1 MSNFKPLSP
10 KLAPERPAKVE
21 AVTKNETHFHIEKRR
36 LGFYIGAA
44 GVIIAALVFAIVNL
58 IGFVRTD
65 RTANALLGET
75 GLSQV
80 ELFQLV
86 KDNQLTA
93 YWAGPQDGA
102 KFSLTVTADKQ
113 VFIKYLPGGK
123 GLSDKNPSYRIIA
136 TYPEPAAFDITRAA
150 GTQSNA
156 VAFVNNDGAAVYY
169 DKSKANNVYL
179 AYSGINYSIEIFDPQ
194 ADTALSLATVP
205 GSIKKIE

>member
-1 MSNFKPLSP
+1 M
-10 KLAPERPAKVE
+10 AQPEALK
-21 AVTKNETHFHIEKRR
+21 ETHIYIAKRR
-36 LGFYIGAA
+36 LAFYFGAA
-44 GVIIAALVFAIVNL
+44 GVIGATLILALVTLSSSF
-58 IGFVRTD
+58 GSD

-75 GLSQV
+75 GLSQE

-93 YWAGPQDGA
+93 FWAGPQEGA

-113 VFIKYLPGGK
+113 VFIKYLPSGN
-123 GLSDKNPSYRIIA
+123 GLSDTNPNYRIIA

-179 AYSGINYSIEIFDPQ
+179 AYSGINYSVEIFDPD
-194 ADTALSLATVP
+194 AEAALQLATLP
-205 GSIKKIE
+205 GNIAKIE

>member
-1 MSNFKPLSP
+1 LSNFQPLGAKLEP
-10 KLAPERPAKVE
+10 KKVTQPEALK
-21 AVTKNETHFHIEKRR
+21 ETHMHIAKRR
-36 LGFYIGAA
+36 LGIYIGAA
-44 GVIIAALVFAIVNL
+44 GIIGAALVFALVTL
-58 IGFVRTD
+58 FSSFGSD

-75 GLSQV
+75 ELSQE

-93 YWAGPQDGA
+93 FWAGPQEGA

-113 VFIKYLPGGK
+113 VFIKYLPEGK
-123 GLSDKNPSYRIIA
+123 GLSDTNPNYRIIA

-179 AYSGINYSIEIFDPQ
+179 AYSGINYSIEIFDPD
-194 ADTALSLATVP
+194 AEAALTLATLP
-205 GSIKKIE
+205 GNISKIE

>member
-1 MSNFKPLSP
+1 MSDFKPLS
-10 KLAPERPAKVE
+10 ASIEPEVFEPEVE
-21 AVTKNETHFHIEKRR
+21 SKDSQIHFDRR
-36 LGFYIGAA
+36 RFRLFIAIGGLVGA
-44 GVIIAALVFAIVNL
+44 ILVFGLVSL
-58 IGFVRTD
+58 LGSGGSD

-86 KDNQLTA
+86 KDQKLTA
-93 YWAGPQDGA
+93 YWAGPEEGA
-102 KFSLTVTADKQ
+102 KYSLTVTADKQ
-113 VFIKYLPGGK
+113 VFIKYLPSGK
-123 GLSDKNPSYRIIA
+123 GLSDKNPNYRIIA

-169 DKSKANNVYL
+169 DRAKANNVYV
-179 AYSGINYSIEIFDPQ
+179 AYSGINYSIEVFDPD
-194 ADTALSLATVP
+194 AAAALNLATVP